1 MTERP
6 VFTVDGDSGPAGLT
20 AELSNRVPVP
30 SDTMPAL
37 SISEDLPVT
46 TADERMIP
54 EATVGRLAVYLRVL
68 SSFGESKVA
77 TVSSEEL
84 AAAAGVNSAK
94 LRKDLSFLGSYG
106 TRGVGYDV
114 GTLTAQI
121 ARALGLTEHHNI
133 VVIGAGNLGRALCRY
148 AGFANRGLSVAAV
161 FDVDERSVGQ
171 EIGGLTVRHL
181 DELAHLVGQEKVSIA
196 VIATPSE
203 AAQAAADLLV
213 SFGVTSILN
222 FAPVV
227 LSVPD
232 HVDVRK
238 VDLAAELQ
246 ILAFH
251 EQRKAGRLAIAE
263 LTPRTTRTNE
273 ATTA

>member
-1 MTERP
+1 MTERRAFADDEVGGQNEP
-6 VFTVDGDSGPAGLT
+6 R
-20 AELSNRVPVP
+20 AEARV
-30 SDTMPAL
+30 
-37 SISEDLPVT
+37 
-46 TADERMIP
+46 IP

-68 SSFGESKVA
+68 GSFGEAHVG
-77 TVSSEEL
+77 TVSSDEL
-84 AAAAGVNSAK
+84 AVAAGVNSAK

-121 ARALGLTEHHNI
+121 ARALGLSEHHNI

-148 AGFANRGLSVAAV
+148 AGFANRGLSVVAV
-161 FDVDERSVGQ
+161 LDIDPTSVGQ
-171 EIGGLTVRHL
+171 RIGPLTVRHL
-181 DELAHLVGQEKVSIA
+181 SELPDWIARKRISIA
-196 VIATPSE
+196 VIATPAE
-203 AAQAAADLLV
+203 AAQGAADLLV
-213 SFGVTSILN
+213 QLGVTSILN

-251 EQRKAGRLAIAE
+251 EQRKAGRLAVAE
-263 LTPRTTRTNE
+263 EP
-273 ATTA
+273 A